1 MNAFKQKLRDRQT
14 CSLVNVDH
22 ASPSL
27 VQFLASTGVDA
38 VMFDCEQ
45 GNPSFED
52 VENMS
57 RAARLYNVPAVVRVP
72 SPEPW
77 TIERYVMR
85 GIDGVVVPRLD
96 TAAQAARAV
105 ADIRYAAPRNFGATA
120 VLVQVESVS
129 AVRELDGFLAIPEI
143 DCFFIGAVDLAKS
156 MGFEGNYAQPEVV
169 QAIDGVIEKILQA
182 DRCIGFLVKEQDVQ
196 TWQAKGATMLYTHVN
211 DLIAM
216 GARQWRGMANFPPPL
231 RRQ

>member
-27 VQFLASTGVDA
+27 VQFLARTGVDA

-57 RAARLYNVPAVVRVP
+57 RAARLHNVPAVVRVP

-96 TAAQAARAV
+96 TAAQAERAV
-105 ADIRYAAPRNFGATA
+105 ADIRYAAPREFGETA

-129 AVRELDGFLAIPEI
+129 AVSELDGFLAIPEI
-143 DCFFIGAVDLAKS
+143 DCFFIGAVDLSKS
-156 MGFEGNYAQPEVV
+156 MGFGGDYAQPEVL
-169 QAIDGVIEKILQA
+169 QAIDRVIGKILKA
-182 DRCIGFLVKEQDVQ
+182 ERCVGFLVKEQDLQV
-196 TWQAKGATMLYTHVN
+196 WHNKGATMLYTHVN
-211 DLIAM
+211 DFIAM
-216 GARQWRGMANFPPPL
+216 GARRWRDMANINP
-231 RRQ
+231 R